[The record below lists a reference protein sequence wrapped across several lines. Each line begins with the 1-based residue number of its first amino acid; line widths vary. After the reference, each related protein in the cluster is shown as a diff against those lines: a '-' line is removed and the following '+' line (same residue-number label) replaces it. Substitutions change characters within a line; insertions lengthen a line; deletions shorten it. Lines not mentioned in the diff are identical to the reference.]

1 MRTASE
7 ILPVVEARALVK
19 TYGNDSKNPVHA
31 LRGVSF
37 LINERDFIAV
47 MGHSGSGKSTLMNI
61 LGCLDRPTSGAYL
74 LNGDNVARK
83 SRRELARVRSRTL
96 GFVFQSFQ
104 LLPRLSARANC
115 ELPLQ
120 YGGAGWRERR
130 DRAEESL
137 IRVGLKDKLDR
148 KPTELSGG
156 QQQRVAIA
164 RALVNR
170 PSLLLADEPTG
181 NLDTR
186 TGYEI
191 LALLQQLNREG
202 LTILMVTHEHD
213 VAACAG
219 RALHMRDGLL
229 VKEVTHEH
237 PINAV
242 EALEAW
248 KKEEAARAAALG
260 S

>member
-1 MRTASE
+1 MNESVH
-7 ILPVVEARALVK
+7 VVEARDLVK
-19 TYGNDSKNPVHA
+19 TYGAGTPNPVHA
-31 LRGVSF
+31 LRG
-37 LINERDFIAV
+37 INFAIKKGDFMAV

-74 LNGDNVARK
+74 LNGQDVSK
-83 SRRELARVRSRTL
+83 KTRRELAFTRSRFL

-120 YGGAGWRERR
+120 YCGAASSERR
-130 DRAEESL
+130 SRAEEAL
-137 IRVGLKDKLDR
+137 VRVGLKDKLNR

-186 TGYEI
+186 TGFDI
-191 LALLQQLNREG
+191 LALLQQLNAEG
-202 LTILMVTHEHD
+202 LTILLVTHERD
-213 VAACAG
+213 VAECAG
-219 RALHMRDGLL
+219 QALHMRDGLVL
-229 VKEVTHEH
+229 RHVLQEKPVNAKQALKEWEAT
-237 PINAV
+237 
-242 EALEAW
+242 EALHV
-248 KKEEAARAAALG
+248 
-260 S
+260 